1 MARGGFVRSRRFFR
15 RYWYRRRRVTVPS
28 RDVAHGMACFDLQGG
43 PGRYSML
50 DRFAIPAHSSVK
62 IYAAVIYINN

>member
-15 RYWYRRRRVTVPS
+15 RYWYRRRRVPVPS